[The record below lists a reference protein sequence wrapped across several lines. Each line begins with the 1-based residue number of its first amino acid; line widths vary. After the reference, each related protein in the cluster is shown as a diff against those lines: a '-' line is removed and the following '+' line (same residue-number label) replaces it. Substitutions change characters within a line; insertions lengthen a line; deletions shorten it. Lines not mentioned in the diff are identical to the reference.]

1 MIAVDTNV
9 LVRVLVDDPS
19 APEQSALAHQLLLVH
34 GEAWVSQ
41 VVQVETVWV
50 LESTFGF
57 AKAEILEALQALAR
71 QQQGLRLENAEAF
84 ATAVALFED
93 SAADFA
99 DCLILAN
106 AQQRQRTLY
115 TFDRKL
121 GRLHGARKLAKA

>member
-19 APEQSALAHQLLLVH
+19 EPEQSRLARQLLLVH

-41 VVQVETVWV
+41 IVLIETVWV
-50 LESTFGF
+50 LESAFAF
-57 AKAEILEALQALAR
+57 AKAEVLVALEALAR
-71 QQQGLRLENAEAF
+71 QSALLLENADSF
-84 ATAVALFED
+84 AAAVALYED

-106 AQQRQRTLY
+106 AQSQRRTLY

-121 GRLHGARKLAKA
+121 GRLHGARRLA